1 MGSTSYITTKNGS
14 ISQHVEYI
22 AFGEFLFEEHSSS
35 FSSPYLFNGKEL
47 DRETN
52 LSYYGSR
59 YYSPKENIWYG
70 LDKMAEKYPD
80 FGGYIYAFNNPVRFI
95 DPDGSDPKP
104 VYNGFSNVLNVL
116 SGKKWIPYM
125 SKTIKESEW
134 NFSWGRGFYKQTSC
148 RTGECADYSRLQVNQ
163 GSSGKYTAV
172 GSKNRVDMY
181 VKKGGDTS
189 KLNLQKGVD
198 TIIENLNE
206 GKAVMAG
213 VMYDSNKNTGNPNS
227 ATNHYIT
234 IVGMGRDKDGAY
246 FSYYDNYAGEGH
258 REQTKKNVGTDIVL
272 NKFRLSQTKD
282 GTYYFSDG
290 ADGNIPYNQNK
301 KVEVGNQNK
310 QPARYILTEVRD
322 NE

>member
-1 MGSTSYITTKNGS
+1 
-14 ISQHVEYI
+14 
-22 AFGEFLFEEHSSS
+22 
-35 FSSPYLFNGKEL
+35 
-47 DRETN
+47 
-52 LSYYGSR
+52 
-59 YYSPKENIWYG
+59 
-70 LDKMAEKYPD
+70 
-80 FGGYIYAFNNPVRFI
+80 
-95 DPDGSDPKP
+95 
-104 VYNGFSNVLNVL
+104 
-116 SGKKWIPYM
+116 M
-125 SKTIKESEW
+125 SKTIQESEW
-134 NFSWGRGFYKQTSC
+134 NFSWGKGFYKQTSY

-163 GSSGKYTAV
+163 GSTGKYTAV
-172 GSKNRVDMY
+172 GSKHRVDMY

-189 KLNLQKGVD
+189 KLNLQKGIN

-258 REQTKKNVGTDIVL
+258 KEQTKENVGTDIVL
-272 NKFRLSQTKD
+272 NKFRLSKTTD

-290 ADGNIPYNQNK
+290 GDGNIPYNQNK